1 MYKFQRHADDLM
13 DFYQKRFKVKQVPQV
28 VFKDDKKNSQNV
40 LGRTGQYDPHNK
52 VVTIFVTGRHGKDVL
67 RSLAHELIHHLQN
80 ERGDLANIGSLGP
93 GYAQKDDHMR
103 NMERE
108 AYEQGNLCLRDWED
122 QIKTNNIQLYE
133 TIYKADGTKENIT
146 MNLYAKQTKQTTP
159 RLNEAVMSRA
169 MAHMVG
175 RLALRT
181 ILVLG
186 WAIPAFQLGKWL
198 GSKIPGRKRRAWV
211 DMMNKNP
218 RKMAAVLRDYAI
230 ESGKFPVILQP
241 ARRGWAPTVKVFN
254 TKEER
259 TNYLRPDSP
268 GKANIKETK
277 DKTRTKGDSVMSL
290 KEQRN
295 VNFHNKLMESWGF
308 SKKDEESVLLKEE
321 KAPAGEPTSENIEEG
336 AGVGLTMD
344 FIDGWKGGQ
353 RTNDGDEGDDEENT
367 QVLKTNHPN
376 DPGNRTK
383 YNKKVEETIRKAIR
397 NILNEIM

>member
-13 DFYQKRFKVKQVPQV
+13 GFYQKRYKVKQVPQV
-28 VFKDDKKNSQNV
+28 IFKDDKKNSQNV

-133 TIYKADGTKENIT
+133 TIYKAD
-146 MNLYAKQTKQTTP
+146 
-159 RLNEAVMSRA
+159 
-169 MAHMVG
+169 
-175 RLALRT
+175 
-181 ILVLG
+181 
-186 WAIPAFQLGKWL
+186 
-198 GSKIPGRKRRAWV
+198 
-211 DMMNKNP
+211 
-218 RKMAAVLRDYAI
+218 
-230 ESGKFPVILQP
+230 
-241 ARRGWAPTVKVFN
+241 
-254 TKEER
+254 
-259 TNYLRPDSP
+259 
-268 GKANIKETK
+268 
-277 DKTRTKGDSVMSL
+277 RTKGDSVMSL